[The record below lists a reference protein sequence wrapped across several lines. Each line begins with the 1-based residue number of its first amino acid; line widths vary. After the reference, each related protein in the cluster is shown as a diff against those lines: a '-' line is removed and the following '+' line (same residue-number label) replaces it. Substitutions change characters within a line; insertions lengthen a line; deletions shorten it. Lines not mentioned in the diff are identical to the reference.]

1 MPLKGLHK
9 LNDMQLSVL
18 TEIGNIGSGNAA
30 TALASLLNTVVDI
43 EIPNIQL
50 IDYNK
55 VSDFLGGSEHT
66 ALGMT
71 VMLEGDIQ
79 GMMLQVVNTDFANHI
94 INTFYEQNLHSLKEL
109 TEMDHSVLREMSNIT
124 TATYINSIAR
134 MTNTYINISPPNDY
148 IDTIGN
154 IVNIP
159 AITFSALGQQ
169 VLFID
174 ERLRIAGAELT
185 SNMILIL
192 ELNSM
197 RVLFEKLGIPC

>member
-1 MPLKGLHK
+1 MPLEGLHE

-30 TALASLLNTVVDI
+30 
-43 EIPNIQL
+43 
-50 IDYNK
+50 
-55 VSDFLGGSEHT
+55 T

-154 IVNIP
+154 IVRIP